1 MTRLPILLASL
12 LALALMGAE
21 PALAASMLVRG
32 LVLKNCTI
40 KVQDQGANINLAAGA
55 SNLQIAN
62 ISETCNADDGYT
74 ITMSSAFAGALAN
87 GTGLSTGYTMSYD
100 SADNTSLTNPVTFN
114 HTKDQRETVNKS
126 LRVSVPANAKA
137 ADRGRFLDTITISI
151 AAR

>member
-1 MTRLPILLASL
+1 MIRRPLLLASL
-12 LALALMGAE
+12 MATALLGAE

-40 KVQDQGANINLAAGA
+40 KVNDQGANINLAAGA
-55 SNLQIAN
+55 SNLQVAN

-74 ITMSSAFAGALAN
+74 ITLSSAFAGALAN

-100 SADNTSLTNPVTFN
+100 SVDNGSLANPLTFN
-114 HTKDQRETVNKS
+114 HTKDQRETVNKA

-137 ADRGRFLDTITISI
+137 AERGRFLDTITISI